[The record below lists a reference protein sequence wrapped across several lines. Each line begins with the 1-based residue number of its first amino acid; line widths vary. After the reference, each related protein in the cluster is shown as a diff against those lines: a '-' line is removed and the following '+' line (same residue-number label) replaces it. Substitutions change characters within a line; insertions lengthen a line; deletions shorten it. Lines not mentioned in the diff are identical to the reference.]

1 MGNAKRNKL
10 FHRAQVYI
18 AQTYTFGIPGG
29 LDILGSY
36 TDNLNMRKDACINGL
51 LLPCLTGILPINAL
65 NVASN
70 LWLLPLVFT
79 LDGNDANCKRQTFAG
94 KNKSLYA
101 RSV

>member
-1 MGNAKRNKL
+1 MPVSMGCFYLVSR
-10 FHRAQVYI
+10 
-18 AQTYTFGIPGG
+18 
-29 LDILGSY
+29 
-36 TDNLNMRKDACINGL
+36 
-51 LLPCLTGILPINAL
+51 GILPLNAL

>member
-51 LLPCLTGILPINAL
+51 LLPCLTGNP
-65 NVASN
+65 S
-70 LWLLPLVFT
+70 P
-79 LDGNDANCKRQTFAG
+79 
-94 KNKSLYA
+94 
-101 RSV
+101 